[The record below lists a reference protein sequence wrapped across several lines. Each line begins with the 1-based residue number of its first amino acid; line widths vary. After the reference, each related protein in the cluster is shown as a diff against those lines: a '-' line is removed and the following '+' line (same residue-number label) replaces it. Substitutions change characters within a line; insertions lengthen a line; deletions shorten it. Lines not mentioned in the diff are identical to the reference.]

1 MLSAVQNKQLCLLD
15 RVLTVGKWVHSP
27 LHCTL
32 PSRLPVKQLSP
43 LISGRGQGCLT
54 KLGICAS
61 PAQTPCDCSPEL
73 GRSLRWGVQQAC
85 SVRMCISL
93 CWRLQELLQVGDWN
107 LHPQLR
113 ACGGQVK
120 GCQAGLLVLVASSF
134 LFPQVNVMAVSICT
148 REAYQ
153 SMKERNIDDG
163 HIININRYAGGNV
176 GSATWAFSSP
186 PCSED
191 LSSGALTLE
200 WAAGT
205 QEGVFQGL
213 QWVIFKPLFFN
224 LCWSKCKKD

>member
-1 MLSAVQNKQLCLLD
+1 
-15 RVLTVGKWVHSP
+15 
-27 LHCTL
+27 
-32 PSRLPVKQLSP
+32 
-43 LISGRGQGCLT
+43 
-54 KLGICAS
+54 
-61 PAQTPCDCSPEL
+61 
-73 GRSLRWGVQQAC
+73 
-85 SVRMCISL
+85 MCISL
-93 CWRLQELLQVGDWN
+93 CWRLQELLRVGDWN

-176 GSATWAFSSP
+176 GSATWASSSP

-191 LSSGALTLE
+191 LSSGGFDL
-200 WAAGT
+200 
-205 QEGVFQGL
+205 GVG
-213 QWVIFKPLFFN
+213 
-224 LCWSKCKKD
+224 